1 MSRRKESWIGPLGV
15 LVIAGLAF
23 GQDEQRRI
31 ERAVRTADPAMRER
45 IDSSLSFA
53 ERSYLEVGGFLST
66 TFVNLNDSNDNS
78 RRYFSPEIS
87 IYGRAVIDG
96 AHTFF
101 GRARFQYREFSQGD
115 SFDDRGDRW
124 GEPFVDRW
132 WYEFDLKAAK
142 AAYDGKTIDGN
153 LNIRVGRQFVDWGS
167 GLTLSE
173 NLYAFRPTIEAGRF
187 TVDGLAG
194 ITPGDQ
200 SVTDFD
206 ASRGEF
212 NEETWRG
219 FFGGRFAY
227 RTKGNEEF
235 YAFVL
240 AQVDYNE
247 DGPSR
252 PNLGFQ
258 VDHEYNSQY
267 FGIGSTGSL
276 FARLLY
282 TGEFVYEIGDSQ
294 SDPLRGPQQ
303 EEDIQAWAA
312 RGDLTYLFADRNNS
326 RAEFETIFASG
337 DRDRLVT
344 SDTVGG
350 NLAGTSDHAFNSMG
364 FVNTGLAFAPSLSN
378 IMTFRFG
385 ASTYPFPEAANVE
398 RLQVGAD
405 LFFLNKLD
413 PKAPI
418 DEPTSRDYFLGVETD
433 FYVNYRVTSD
443 LAFSLRYGV
452 FFPSAAVE
460 TEKDT
465 RQFIFLGMTLSF

>member
-1 MSRRKESWIGPLGV
+1 MAPLV
-15 LVIAGLAF
+15 LAVACGSAL

-31 ERAVRTADPAMRER
+31 ERAVRTADPAERER
-45 IDSSLSFA
+45 IDSSLSFG
-53 ERSYLEVGGFLST
+53 ERSYLEVGGFMSQ

-78 RRYFSPEIS
+78 RRYWSPEVS
-87 IYGRAVIDG
+87 LYGRAVLDG

-142 AAYDGKTIDGN
+142 AAYEGKTIDGN
-153 LNIRVGRQFVDWGS
+153 LNIRAGRQFVDWGS

-173 NLYAFRPTIEAGRF
+173 NLYALRPTIEFGRF
-187 TVDGLAG
+187 TIDLLAG

-219 FFGGRFAY
+219 FFGGRLAY
-227 RTKGNEEF
+227 RTKENEEF
-235 YAFVL
+235 YGFVL
-240 AQVDYNE
+240 GQVDYNE

-252 PNLGFQ
+252 PDLGFQ
-258 VDHEYNSQY
+258 VDHDYNSVY

-276 FARLLY
+276 WSRVLY
-282 TGEFVYEIGDSQ
+282 TGEFVYEIGESQ
-294 SDPLRGPQQ
+294 SDPLRGPQEG
-303 EEDIQAWAA
+303 EEILAWAA
-312 RGDLTYLFADRNNS
+312 RGELAYLFADRNNS

-350 NLAGTSDHAFNSMG
+350 NLAGTGDHAFNSMG

-378 IMTFRFG
+378 IMTFRLG
-385 ASTYPFPEAANVE
+385 ASTFPFPEAENFE
-398 RLQVGAD
+398 QLQVGID
-405 LFFLNKLD
+405 LFALNKLD
-413 PKAPI
+413 AKAPI
-418 DEPTSRDYFLGVETD
+418 DEPTSRDYFLGFETD
-433 FYVNYRVTSD
+433 LYANYRITSD
-443 LAFSLRYGV
+443 LAFSVRYGV
-452 FFPSAAVE
+452 FFPGAAVE
-460 TEKDT
+460 SEKDT
-465 RQFIFLGMTLSF
+465 RQFVFLGMTLSF